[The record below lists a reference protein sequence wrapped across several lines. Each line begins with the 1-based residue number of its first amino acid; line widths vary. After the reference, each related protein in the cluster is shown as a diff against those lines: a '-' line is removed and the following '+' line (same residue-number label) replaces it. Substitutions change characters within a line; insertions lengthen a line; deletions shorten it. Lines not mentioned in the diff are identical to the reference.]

1 MLLNSL
7 LAHACEAHEQL
18 DSHRDNVIIDFIR
31 NSYEVHFPSD
41 ESPDGFWTSFLKFD
55 LTNPE
60 DLIFTYCNCPDGEDC
75 FHPLAS
81 YLALEEL
88 SFLSPLHSA
97 FKSSFW
103 NQLFYHLFERNIAIH
118 PEPNHSFSFNDTS
131 CSLFI
136 SCSNSEA
143 FALLDTFSKESS
155 TPPPLSALLLEAF
168 SKQEI
173 SAWREGH
180 TSIEIDYA
188 LSPHYFLA
196 KHFYL
201 YQLKTGILELEENEE
216 KQPFIFSIKSPFFFL
231 KGSLLSFSFAE
242 KVFPNILFE
251 KTNLPYWPK
260 NYTLSDIRISEN
272 PVVLQCK
279 KLYEPLP
286 EKLLENPSISIGNTR
301 YILGKGIVRHVDN
314 QLTLP
319 FSKIEILPRQL
330 KQKLF
335 SILPYEQ
342 TPSPVHY
349 EMQFL
354 RDASLVA
361 NAYLTTPGDLAN
373 ALVISNSLLH
383 VPEKGLV
390 AITELP
396 LKEKDLIVKASDVD
410 HFLNTYGEKI
420 TAQGF
425 TVHKEKEYPGE
436 LTYSVTSQG
445 TLLFRYQLDETES
458 QTTEIIFDQW
468 IFFSGYGFFPKLSL
482 STPVQDGT
490 TVEAKDVHKFIEE
503 NSDSLAKVRNFFSQ
517 AELSE
522 KLLLEVSFNDKTSEL
537 SLTPTLKDYSKGSY
551 HLFGSYLY
559 REGKG
564 FSLIPEELQ
573 PMSSYV
579 GTIPSDKVSHFM
591 TEILPIHSFFQ
602 LSDKS
607 LQLPQKYNLIVT
619 SISSTTENRSLQLEL
634 TLQTNIGEL
643 PLSKVLLALKK
654 KKPFLVSDAG
664 FLNLENNLL
673 FQFLAQFLPKNFSP
687 KTNSITASATDIFK
701 LDALASL
708 RLAPNVRAADCDL
721 QFFKQLTQI
730 KDSCLPPLPT
740 DKFSVNH
747 KLRPYQESGLLW
759 LWFLYGN
766 RLSGL
771 LCDEMGLGKTH
782 QAVALLDIVF
792 QTSCD
797 EESRPSFLV
806 VCPTS
811 VLSHWEHILKSNLPN
826 ARTASFHGPE
836 KPSSLPDVD
845 LVLTSYGTLR
855 QNYQLFFNKNFTVAV
870 FDEIHMAKNKN
881 SQTHKVLA
889 RLNARMKL
897 GLTGTPVENNILE
910 FKGLI
915 DTILPNYL
923 PSDSMFKKM
932 FSKKMGKDG
941 DLSMKESLLKLTR
954 PFILRRTKK
963 HVLPDLPEKM
973 DNTLPCALSREQETL
988 YTSVLRRDSLHLQK
1002 LESDEESPSVY
1013 IHIFALLNHLKQI
1026 CDHPAVFFKK
1036 PENYKQHTSGK
1047 WDLFLKI
1054 LHEALDSGYKIVVFS
1069 QYINMIQIICLYL
1082 EEIGI
1087 KYASIQGKSLNR
1099 KEEIDTFTSDPD
1111 CRVFV
1116 GSLLA
1121 SGTGINL
1128 TAGNVVIMYDRWWN
1142 PAKEN
1147 QALDRVH
1154 RIGQK
1159 NKVFIYKLMTTNT
1172 LEERINMLIE
1182 AKTKLLD
1189 SVIVSQDSNILHM
1202 LNKED
1207 LKTILSYGEDLQN
1220 QALTDSEEEC
1230 LTEKKPAAE
1239 KEESGDPIVDIMAAR
1254 EALNEEFDL
1263 GDFYEK

>member
-1 MLLNSL
+1 M
-7 LAHACEAHEQL
+7 
-18 DSHRDNVIIDFIR
+18 
-31 NSYEVHFPSD
+31 
-41 ESPDGFWTSFLKFD
+41 
-55 LTNPE
+55 
-60 DLIFTYCNCPDGEDC
+60 
-75 FHPLAS
+75 
-81 YLALEEL
+81 
-88 SFLSPLHSA
+88 
-97 FKSSFW
+97 
-103 NQLFYHLFERNIAIH
+103 
-118 PEPNHSFSFNDTS
+118 
-131 CSLFI
+131 
-136 SCSNSEA
+136 
-143 FALLDTFSKESS
+143 
-155 TPPPLSALLLEAF
+155 PLS
-168 SKQEI
+168 
-173 SAWREGH
+173 
-180 TSIEIDYA
+180 
-188 LSPHYFLA
+188 
-196 KHFYL
+196 
-201 YQLKTGILELEENEE
+201 
-216 KQPFIFSIKSPFFFL
+216 
-231 KGSLLSFSFAE
+231 
-242 KVFPNILFE
+242 
-251 KTNLPYWPK
+251 
-260 NYTLSDIRISEN
+260 
-272 PVVLQCK
+272 
-279 KLYEPLP
+279 KL
-286 EKLLENPSISIGNTR
+286 
-301 YILGKGIVRHVDN
+301 
-314 QLTLP
+314 
-319 FSKIEILPRQL
+319 EILPEQL
-330 KQKLF
+330 KQQLF
-335 SILPYEQ
+335 SVLPYEQ
-342 TPSPVHY
+342 TPLTVHY

-354 RDASLVA
+354 RDASLIA
-361 NAYLTTPGDLAN
+361 HAYLKTPGDLKD
-373 ALVISNSLLH
+373 ALVINNTLLYT
-383 VPEKGLV
+383 PGKGLV
-390 AITELP
+390 TVTELP
-396 LKEKDLIVKASDVD
+396 LGDKDILIKACDVD
-410 HFLNTYGEKI
+410 HFLNVYGDKI
-420 TAQGF
+420 TTQGF
-425 TVHKEKEYPGE
+425 TVHKEGQCPGE
-436 LTYSVTSQG
+436 LSYSVTTQG
-445 TLLFRYQLDETES
+445 TLLFRYQLDDANP

-468 IFFSGYGFFPKLSL
+468 IFFPKYGFFPKLTL

-490 TVEAKDVHKFIEE
+490 TIEAKDVHKFIEE
-503 NSDSLAKVRNFFSQ
+503 NASLLVKVRNFF
-517 AELSE
+517 ASE
-522 KLLLEVSFNDKTSEL
+522 NFTDKLFLEASFDEKTSEL
-537 SLTPTLKDYSKGSY
+537 TLTPTLEGSPKGTY

-564 FSLIPEELQ
+564 FSPIPDELL
-573 PMSSYV
+573 PASSYAGIV
-579 GTIPSDKVSHFM
+579 PSDKIPHFM
-591 TEILPIHSFFQ
+591 TEVVPSQPFFR
-602 LSDKS
+602 LVDSS
-607 LQLPQKYNLIVT
+607 LQLPKKYNLIVN
-619 SISSTTENRSLQLEL
+619 SISSTTEDRSLQLEL
-634 TLQTNIGEL
+634 TLQTDIGEV
-643 PLSKVLLALKK
+643 PLTKVLSALKK
-654 KKPFLVSDAG
+654 KKTFLVSSAG

-673 FQFLAQFLPKNFSP
+673 FQFLAQFLPKQFSS
-687 KTNSITASATDIFK
+687 KTNSITATATDIFK

-708 RLAPNVRAADCDL
+708 VLSPNVQAADHDL
-721 QFFKQLTQI
+721 QFFQQLTQI

-740 DKFSVNH
+740 DKFSTDH

-759 LWFLYGN
+759 LWFLFGH

-792 QTSCD
+792 QTGCEEGSC
-797 EESRPSFLV
+797 PSFLV

-826 ARTASFHGPE
+826 VSVASFHGPE
-836 KPSSLPDVD
+836 KPSSLPGVD

-855 QNYQLFFNKNFTVAV
+855 QNYQLFFDKDFTVAV

-932 FSKKMGKDG
+932 FSKKLGKDS

-973 DNTLPCALSREQETL
+973 DHTLPCALSREQEAL
-988 YTSVLRRDSLHLQK
+988 YTSVLKRDSFHVQK
-1002 LESDEESPSVY
+1002 LESEDNTPSTY

-1036 PENYKQHTSGK
+1036 PEDYKQHTSGK

-1069 QYINMIQIICLYL
+1069 QYINMIRIICLYL

-1099 KEEIDTFTSDPD
+1099 KEEIETFASDPN

-1159 NKVFIYKLMTTNT
+1159 NKVFIYKLMATNT
-1172 LEERINMLIE
+1172 LEERINALIE
-1182 AKTKLLD
+1182 TKTKLLD

-1207 LKTILSYGEDLQN
+1207 LRTILSYGEDLQN
-1220 QALTDSEEEC
+1220 QAFTASELENQRTNE
-1230 LTEKKPAAE
+1230 TPSIKKE
-1239 KEESGDPIVDIMAAR
+1239 NSEDTTLDIMTAK
-1254 EALNEEFDL
+1254 EALNEEFEL